1 MRQVRIVG
9 TGKYL
14 PQTKVTSSMVAA
26 RFGLDASQVEERS
39 GIKSRHRVKGE
50 TASEMAALA
59 AQDALSAAGLKIS
72 DIDCIVCTS
81 GCPEQS
87 FPCTASLVQNRLG
100 AGDSGIPAFDINA
113 SCLSFL
119 TGLDT
124 LSYMIEASRYRRVLL
139 IASEVCTGVN
149 WDDYETGTLFG
160 DGAAAAVVEKCQA
173 NDTSA
178 ILASRM
184 ETYGKGATLSQC
196 LAGGNK
202 YLLEEYKSDPT
213 SFLFTMDGKGL
224 YKMAAQMLPGLV
236 QQLLSDSKLTV
247 NDIDLVIPHQASL
260 SALELTRRNLGFTQ
274 AKWMNILENHGNTI
288 AASIPMALHEA
299 IVQKKLVRGQL
310 ALLLG
315 TAAGFSV
322 GGLLFRY

>member
-1 MRQVRIVG
+1 MRQVKIVG

-26 RFGLDASQVEERS
+26 RFGMDASQVEARS
-39 GIKSRHRVKGE
+39 GIKSRHRVQNE
-50 TASEMAALA
+50 TASEMGAKA
-59 AQDALSAAGLKIS
+59 AQEALLSAGLQVS

-100 AGDSGIPAFDINA
+100 AGDSGIPSFDVNA

-124 LSYMIEASRYRRVLL
+124 ISYMIEANRYKRVLL

-160 DGAAAAVVEKCQA
+160 DGAAAAVVERSA
-173 NDTSA
+173 AGEASA

-202 YLLEEYKSDPT
+202 YPLEEYKSDPT
-213 SFLFTMDGKGL
+213 SFLFTMDGRGL
-224 YKMAAQMLPGLV
+224 YKMAAQVLPGLV
-236 QQLLSDSKLTV
+236 QQLLSDSKITA

-274 AKWMNILENHGNTI
+274 DKWMNILENHGNTI

-299 IVQKKLVRGQL
+299 IVQKRLVRGQL